1 MLYDLIVENRAHI
14 INRTESR
21 TRERTAENADAA
33 MHEHG
38 VPLFLNQLLEA
49 LSDAR
54 LPAADSERR
63 IIDSAALH
71 GRELLRNGFTI
82 GQVVHGYGDVCQVVT
97 ELATTKQAAISN
109 EDFRVFNRCLDDA
122 IAGAVTAFGRKREWD
137 LAYES
142 TERLGVLAHELRN
155 LVHTAILSFDLSKR
169 GTGDAAGLAR
179 VHSRSLSG
187 LRALVDRSVA
197 EVRMSALG
205 PTMTLFAVAEFVEEM
220 RALGAIHADAFELEL
235 VVGSIDA
242 SVMAR
247 GDQQLLGSAVSNLLL
262 NAFKYTRGKGHRVSF
277 TPRVTRDSVL
287 FEIAD
292 ECGGLPPGKAEE
304 LFRPFVRATLDES
317 GLGLGLTIAL
327 DAVRANGGD
336 ISVRDV
342 PGKGC
347 VFTIDLPRRDTPTT
361 VPPPPRERRETPNGV
376 GTIESASV

>member
-1 MLYDLIVENRAHI
+1 MLYDLIVENRAYI
-14 INRTESR
+14 IDRTESR
-21 TRERTAENADAA
+21 TRERAAENADGVV
-33 MHEHG
+33 HEHG
-38 VPLFLNQLLEA
+38 VPRFLTQLVDA
-49 LSDAR
+49 LSGVHQ
-54 LPAADSERR
+54 ADIERG
-63 IIDSAALH
+63 IVDSAALH
-71 GRELLRNGFTI
+71 GRELLQNGFTV

-97 ELATTKQAAISN
+97 ELASVKQATISSD
-109 EDFRVFNRCLDDA
+109 DFRVFNRCLDDA

-137 LAYES
+137 LRYES

-155 LVHTAILSFDLSKR
+155 LVHTAILSFDLRKR
-169 GTGDAAGLAR
+169 SAGDPSDLAR

-187 LRALVDRSVA
+187 LRALVERSVA
-197 EVRMSALG
+197 EVRMSALA
-205 PTMTLFAVAEFVEEM
+205 PTMQPFAVAEFVDAM
-220 RALGAIHADAFELEL
+220 RAVGAIHADAFELEL
-235 VVGSIDA
+235 VVGTVDA

-262 NAFKYTRGKGHRVSF
+262 NAFKFTRGKGHRVSF
-277 TPRVTRDSVL
+277 TPRITRETIF

-336 ISVRDV
+336 ITVRDV

-347 VFTIDLPRRDTPTT
+347 VFTVALPRRDVPTT
-361 VPPPPRERRETPNGV
+361 APPPPRARRETPTDLG
-376 GTIESASV
+376 AS